1 MRIPKTFLPTE
12 TSYPAPMPR
21 SISHYQ
27 SSLHVQTS
35 ARDQQATRNRRSEH
49 ETVNAPSDSYKVV
62 SYYRTQAPSGQ
73 ASSRSQHSHNSIA
86 NATRSTSSSS
96 SNRRTSMIEIAPSAS
111 PRSTLTLTNSRASIP
126 SSTSMNQM
134 NSLTRDVSIHGK
146 RYSLEPTKASNETI
160 LPPPPQSQSQQK
172 GEKQQSHS
180 SRPSAYHTHINAGP
194 STNSSDSSSDYT
206 SLHALPEHNE
216 TTDKSQQSLHDER
229 LHRSPRKTNNHLFG
243 SRMRSVS
250 SIEESKKTPIP
261 TVDYT
266 IEPIE
271 VHEDLHT
278 GNQLDSKQKAIRE
291 EIKRKSAENE
301 QVLINVDEYATDI
314 LFYLREREVSHH
326 RCFST
331 VSNCFP
337 LACVSTQGELHA

>member
-1 MRIPKTFLPTE
+1 MRIPKAFLPTE
-12 TSYPAPMPR
+12 TSYQAPIPR
-21 SISHYQ
+21 AASHYQ
-27 SSLHVQTS
+27 SILHVQTS
-35 ARDQQATRNRRSEH
+35 VRDQQATRNRRSEH
-49 ETVNAPSDSYKVV
+49 ETTNAPADSYKVV

-73 ASSRSQHSHNSIA
+73 ASSRSQHSQYSIA
-86 NATRSTSSSS
+86 NSTRSTSSSS
-96 SNRRTSMIEIAPSAS
+96 SNRRTSMIDIATSAS
-111 PRSTLTLTNSRASIP
+111 PRSAVTLTNSRGTIP

-146 RYSLEPTKASNETI
+146 RYSLEPTKAANETI
-160 LPPPPQSQSQQK
+160 LPPQSQSHQT

-206 SLHALPEHNE
+206 SLHGLPEHNE

-229 LHRSPRKTNNHLFG
+229 LHRSPRKTNNHLVV

-314 LFYLREREVSHH
+314 LFYLREREVSHF
-326 RCFST
+326 RCFPS
-331 VSNCFP
+331 VANRFP
-337 LACVSTQGELHA
+337 LACVSAEGELHA